1 MRFWLCLLVAACGAD
16 SVSAPAPSPPSIPTF
31 PPPKLTPPPRSAPHG
46 SDIVALGVT
55 GDGRAVA
62 SADQLGGIR
71 LWPALDGTREPVVIQ
86 GTAARSIAL
95 WRDGDGFALATLDA
109 AGGAHVVR
117 TTATGAVRGRAT
129 VTGGPI
135 TEMASTP
142 EGLLILRADQALELV
157 DAGGVLRSRL
167 TPEPGSRIDSLVARS
182 GRVLALVQ
190 EDKQLRGRWVV
201 IQHGARWGEATPKL
215 PFKIGHA
222 VLSPAG
228 DLLAVSRPRSLHP
241 ALIDLANGTARK
253 VPLCVTKQWPH
264 EDGEDRDE
272 GELRRSDNAPLPLG
286 FVTDDVVA
294 CAVRSQLVW
303 WNVDGSQHP
312 NGAGAFAVTRLPIA
326 MTDRALVTTAG
337 PNLALAT
344 PEVNHFLGYAVHD
357 LSGLRVT
364 PGVVAVSGPDQQQLV
379 LDGALRERTRFE
391 LGRSRSGWLDF
402 LPIDERYGVAI
413 AARRSIDRRS
423 THFQL
428 AVFDGVAQA
437 VHQMLP
443 YQARGKDIA
452 YAPETRL
459 LATSDGS
466 MATLLRFDP
475 VSHTFGEPV
484 RVGTAIAPGKLF
496 VVDPRLTGGVAALEI
511 DEVPDGLL
519 VGELR
524 DDELQPGTTV
534 QARTTY
540 RVPGELRAVD
550 RAGHL
555 YVHRKDDHDDI
566 AVFARGLAVARL
578 PGVAEL
584 QLRPSADGSRIAA
597 FQSPRLM
604 MLTSSGEVRWSTA
617 QWSGSELDWT
627 SAGELVVEFPTG
639 VARVDLD
646 TGELADRR
654 CGWSFGLSEQALE
667 TRHRGPSICDVE
679 R

>member
-1 MRFWLCLLVAACGAD
+1 MRFWLCLVLAACGAD
-16 SVSAPAPSPPSIPTF
+16 SVSTPAPSPPSVPTPA
-31 PPPKLTPPPRSAPHG
+31 PPRPSPPPRSAPHG
-46 SDIVALGVT
+46 SEIVALGVT
-55 GDGRAVA
+55 ADGGAVA
-62 SADQLGGIR
+62 TTDRLGGIR
-71 LWPALDGTREPVVIQ
+71 LWTTLDGTREPVVIQ

-109 AGGAHVVR
+109 AGGVHVVQT
-117 TTATGAVRGRAT
+117 TTAGAVRGRAT

-167 TPEPGSRIDSLVARS
+167 TPEPGTRIDSLVARS

-201 IQHGARWGEATPKL
+201 VHHGAHWGDATPRL

-241 ALIDLANGTARK
+241 ALIDLTNGTARK

-272 GELRRSDNAPLPLG
+272 GELLRSDNAPLPLG
-286 FVTDDVVA
+286 FLTANLVA
-294 CAVRSQLVW
+294 CAVMGQLTW
-303 WNVDGSQHP
+303 WDVDGSQHTS
-312 NGAGAFAVTRLPIA
+312 GAGSFPITRLPIA
-326 MTDRALVTTAG
+326 MTDRALVTSAG
-337 PNLALAT
+337 TNLALAS
-344 PEVNHFLGYAVHD
+344 PELNQFLGYGVHD
-357 LSGLRVT
+357 LSGLRIT
-364 PGVVAVSGPDQQQLV
+364 PGVVTVSGPDQQSMV
-379 LDGALRERTRFE
+379 LDDGLRERARFE

-402 LPIDERYGVAI
+402 VPIDERYGVAV
-413 AARRSIDRRS
+413 AVRRSLDRRTS
-423 THFQL
+423 SFQL

-443 YQARGKDIA
+443 YQARDKNVA
-452 YAPETRL
+452 YAPETHL
-459 LATSDGS
+459 LATSDNA
-466 MATLLRFDP
+466 MAMLLRFDP
-475 VSHTFGEPV
+475 ASHTFGSPL
-484 RVGTAIAPGKLF
+484 RVGTAIAPSKL
-496 VVDPRLTGGVAALEI
+496 VVLDPRLSLGVAALAI
-511 DEVPDGLL
+511 DQVSDGLL

-524 DDELQPGTTV
+524 DDELRPGATI

-555 YVHRKDDHDDI
+555 YVHRKDDHDDVV
-566 AVFARGLAVARL
+566 VFARDLAVARL
-578 PGVAEL
+578 PGVADMAL
-584 QLRPSADGSRIAA
+584 HPNADGSRIAA
-597 FQSPRLM
+597 FQSPRLV
-604 MLTSSGEVRWSTA
+604 MLSSSGEVRWDSA

-627 SAGELVVEFPTG
+627 AAGDLIVEFPTG
-639 VARVDLD
+639 VARIDLD

-654 CGWSFGLSEQALE
+654 CGWRFGLSEQALE
-667 TRHRGPSICDVE
+667 TRHHGPSICDVE